1 MVSPT
6 TALCFHIGEGL
17 NKDSFVLIMHIVT
30 RPACLL
36 QAAGHRVTP
45 ASGSLGIG
53 LA

>member
-30 RPACLL
+30 GLRVS
-36 QAAGHRVTP
+36 AGWP
-45 ASGSLGIG
+45 GI
-53 LA
+53 A